1 MPLRRAAMDEPNPS
15 PNPNPNP
22 NPNPSAHLHG
32 VTGAEVDAC
41 RYGDAVTDARG
52 CDEVARIHLDHA
64 HLLNRSGVRLR
75 LRVGSRVR
83 VHLDHAHRCQ
93 LQRVSLPLCLAT
105 VSEEVPQGGA
115 AAPATAASLLA
126 GVLQQLL
133 VLGRG
138 AHCHGELR
146 LAARHD
152 RSRLGHPGHDLITD
166 DRWQVIDP
174 PALKR
179 CYHAGTY
186 YGGTCYDLPAEGVAV
201 VVGVLRQDEL
211 SHLLG
216 ARLPHNQESG
226 RLG

>member
-93 LQRVSLPLCLAT
+93 LQRVSLPLCFAT

-138 AHCHGELR
+138 AHCHGELRLVRVRVKVRVGVRDRVEVRVGVSVGHRELR

-186 YGGTCYDLPAEGVAV
+186 YGGTYYT
-201 VVGVLRQDEL
+201 
-211 SHLLG
+211 S
-216 ARLPHNQESG
+216 RL
-226 RLG
+226 